1 MFVGHELGYMLGA
14 VYALKGEAA
23 KNSDLI
29 ARKHLQIA
37 EEVLELIEQFP
48 DDIEGPEMQ
57 ERLLKVRNRFKLLA
71 AGVPAIKK
79 VRKPTTWPP
88 LEF

>member
-1 MFVGHELGYMLGA
+1 MGYMLGA

-23 KNSDLI
+23 QDPDLI
-29 ARKHLQIA
+29 TSKQLKIA
-37 EEVLELIEQFP
+37 EEVQEMIEEFP
-48 DDIEGPEMQ
+48 DDVDGTEMQ

-71 AGVPAIKK
+71 AGVPAIQK
-79 VRKPTTWPP
+79 VRKPTSGPS